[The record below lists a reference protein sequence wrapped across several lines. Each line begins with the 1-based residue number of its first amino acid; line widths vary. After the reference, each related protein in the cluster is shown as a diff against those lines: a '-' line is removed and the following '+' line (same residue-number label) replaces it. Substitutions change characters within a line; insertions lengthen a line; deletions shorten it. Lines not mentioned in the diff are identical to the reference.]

1 MIDPR
6 CLFSRITTIWNWR
19 QVCSNWPA
27 NSQDNDWLDHF
38 CPGMNFHGPGGHIF
52 PKWALKPLWVN
63 PICLEILKIYLS
75 CKRNMELTFEV
86 CSNWLINSWD
96 MERAILGGPEPLPGP
111 PGTPAHQPK
120 CAPMSKFFP
129 RVPSSYSKW
138 ENSGHFDCKRLYR
151 PAPWL
156 IGHFEVSDQILTEF
170 WLHTLSLSP

>member
-1 MIDPR
+1 MFV
-6 CLFSRITTIWNWR
+6 FSYHKKKWNWR
-19 QVCSNWPA
+19 QVCSNWSA
-27 NSQDNDWLDHF
+27 YNQDDDWLDQF

-86 CSNWLINSWD
+86 CSNWLINTPSPQG
-96 MERAILGGPEPLPGP
+96 LLPTNP
-111 PGTPAHQPK
+111 NAHLCQN
-120 CAPMSKFFP
+120 SSQG
-129 RVPSSYSKW
+129 VPSSYSKW

-156 IGHFEVSDQILTEF
+156 IGHFEVSDQILTLNF
-170 WLHTLSLSP
+170 KFIPLILHLRDWNIHKWIRPHPKM